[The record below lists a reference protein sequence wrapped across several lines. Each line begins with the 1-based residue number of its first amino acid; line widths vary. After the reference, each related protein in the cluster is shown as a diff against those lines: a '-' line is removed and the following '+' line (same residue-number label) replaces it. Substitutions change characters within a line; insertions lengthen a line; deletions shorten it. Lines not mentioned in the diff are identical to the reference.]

1 MEFLIPGSQKTMV
14 DLGKGKNERVLSIYT
29 ELQNGYL
36 VEAEVFGD
44 GIDMWMKGQGESIKV
59 V

>member
-1 MEFLIPGSQKTMV
+1 MV